1 MASGALPPAFE
12 AVSPGDYEVSFL
24 FFPFLL
30 PFYILRFAFRLVF
43 GLLMLPFIMLMVA
56 GIIVF
61 AVFAALFAIVMPLM
75 PFVLVALA
83 IWALMRHSR
92 AATAYPN

>member
-1 MASGALPPAFE
+1 MFCL
-12 AVSPGDYEVSFL
+12 L

-30 PFYILRFAFRLVF
+30 PFLVLRFAFRLVV
-43 GLLMLPFIMLMVA
+43 GLLMLPFIMLFVA
-56 GIIVF
+56 AIVVF
-61 AVFAALFAIVMPLM
+61 ALLVAAFAMFLPLM

-92 AATAYPN
+92 AASAYPN